1 MGNNHTY
8 IASANHVIVTAD
20 SNRIISHVRDRL
32 ERLQDEIQ
40 RLKALDYLL
49 TNSTNHEVSELA
61 WLVEPIAANLA
72 AIQEEIMEFSMTKGL
87 AITTP
92 AKPEAAHV

>member
-1 MGNNHTY
+1 MSEKTKNQM
-8 IASANHVIVTAD
+8 IVSAD
-20 SNRIISHVRDRL
+20 SEKRISHVRDRL

-49 TNSTNHEVSELA
+49 TNSVNREVSELA
-61 WLVEPIAANLA
+61 WLVEPIAANMA
-72 AIQEEIMEFSMTKGL
+72 AIQEEIMEFSITKGL

-92 AKPEAAHV
+92 AKQEADHA

>member
-1 MGNNHTY
+1 MTEKTKNQ
-8 IASANHVIVTAD
+8 VIVSPD
-20 SNRIISHVRDRL
+20 SNRIISHVRGRL

-72 AIQEEIMEFSMTKGL
+72 ALQEEIMEFSRTKGL
-87 AITTP
+87 AITTTV
-92 AKPEAAHV
+92 KPEADHV